1 MTGAAIVRRSDGA
14 AEVLTVYGAFD
25 GASAWALR
33 VQMDDSAAQAF
44 VIDLAHAEEAC
55 EFAACILAGWA
66 REHRREK
73 QVRFRA
79 ATGDQARLLAAF
91 GLELDE
97 AEGATV
103 EPDADRA
110 LGELDGFPL
119 GLRSPEGAGI
129 PA

>member
-1 MTGAAIVRRSDGA
+1 M
-14 AEVLTVYGAFD
+14 YGAFD

-33 VQMDDSAAQAF
+33 VQMDESAADAF

-55 EFAACILAGWA
+55 EFAACVLAGWV

-79 ATGDQARLLAAF
+79 ATREQARLLAAF
-91 GLELDE
+91 GLDLDAGE
-97 AEGATV
+97 HAAVEPVGDGAT
-103 EPDADRA
+103 
-110 LGELDGFPL
+110 GELDGFPL
-119 GLRSPEGAGI
+119 GLRSPEGAGV

>member
-33 VQMDDSAAQAF
+33 VQMDESAADAF
-44 VIDLAHAEEAC
+44 VIDLTHAEEAC
-55 EFAACILAGWA
+55 EFAACVLAGWV

-73 QVRFRA
+73 RVRFRA
-79 ATGDQARLLAAF
+79 GTREQARLLSAF
-91 GLELDE
+91 GLDLEE
-97 AEGATV
+97 SGPTVV
-103 EPDADRA
+103 EPDGDGAP
-110 LGELDGFPL
+110 GLDGFPL
-119 GLRSPEGAGI
+119 GLRSPEGTGV

>member
-33 VQMDDSAAQAF
+33 VQMDESAADAF

-55 EFAACILAGWA
+55 EFAACVLAGWV

-79 ATGDQARLLAAF
+79 ATREQARLLAAF
-91 GLELDE
+91 GLDLDAGE
-97 AEGATV
+97 HAAVEPVGDGAT
-103 EPDADRA
+103 
-110 LGELDGFPL
+110 GELDGFPL
-119 GLRSPEGAGI
+119 GLRSPEGAGV